1 MFIKLYSKVHQK
13 TFQSK
18 INYLTMFKI
27 NTKLATSAPFSRR
40 SKNCFHD
47 YVYKY
52 MYMKISLLLKWYLCI
67 TVNNYNEIAVYALLL
82 FSGVEPFS
90 LPHQFVESQSKKF
103 LKNNRENNT
112 KCQMLLKR

>member
-1 MFIKLYSKVHQK
+1 MY
-13 TFQSK
+13 
-18 INYLTMFKI
+18 KI
-27 NTKLATSAPFSRR
+27 NTKLATSAPFPRR

-47 YVYKY
+47 YVY
-52 MYMKISLLLKWYLCI
+52 MYVHENKFTVLLKRYLCI
-67 TVNNYNEIAVYALLL
+67 TVNNYTEIAVYALL

-112 KCQMLLKR
+112 KCQMLL